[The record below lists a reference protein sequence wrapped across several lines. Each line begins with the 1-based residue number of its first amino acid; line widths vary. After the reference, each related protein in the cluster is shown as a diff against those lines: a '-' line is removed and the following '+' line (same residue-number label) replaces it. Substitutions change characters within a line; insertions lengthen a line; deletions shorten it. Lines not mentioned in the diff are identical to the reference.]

1 MRMTIH
7 ALGRNKSDNSLLT
20 RKEPV
25 LERYSNTFA
34 EKVPEYFD
42 YSVEEILTQVE
53 FDLPV
58 KKEEKDKL
66 DNERVMIKTLLGNI
80 EKNRMKW
87 RKEIFDSDT
96 LSLNRKMAM
105 QSVKGKID

>member
-1 MRMTIH
+1 M
-7 ALGRNKSDNSLLT
+7 
-20 RKEPV
+20 
-25 LERYSNTFA
+25 
-34 EKVPEYFD
+34 
-42 YSVEEILTQVE
+42 E

-58 KKEEKDKL
+58 KKEEKEKL
-66 DNERVMIKTLLGNI
+66 DNERVMIKTLLSNI

-105 QSVKGKID
+105 QSVKVKIDQ